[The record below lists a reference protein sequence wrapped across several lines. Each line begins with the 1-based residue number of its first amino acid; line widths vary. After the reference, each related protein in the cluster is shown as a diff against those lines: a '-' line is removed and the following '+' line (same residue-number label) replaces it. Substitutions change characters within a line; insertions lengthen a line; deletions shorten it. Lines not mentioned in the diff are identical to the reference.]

1 MFKSPSQAFLKVLA
15 ESGPVPG
22 LDDKKRK
29 LDSEDQG
36 VRKKAPTGVWT
47 GKAADMERL
56 AAGIEQLEENDL
68 LPIVKLILENQSPEM
83 YVKSDVEGMAMS
95 RRSANYQRANSNLIC
110 TLWGIIW

>member
-1 MFKSPSQAFLKVLA
+1 MFKNPSPAFLKALA

-36 VRKKAPTGVWT
+36 ARKKATTGAWT

-68 LPIVKLILENQSPEM
+68 LPVVKMILENKSPEM
-83 YVKSDVEGMAMS
+83 YVKSDVEGMAKAFWF
-95 RRSANYQRANSNLIC
+95 ANYKRANSILIC
-110 TLWGIIW
+110 TLWGILY